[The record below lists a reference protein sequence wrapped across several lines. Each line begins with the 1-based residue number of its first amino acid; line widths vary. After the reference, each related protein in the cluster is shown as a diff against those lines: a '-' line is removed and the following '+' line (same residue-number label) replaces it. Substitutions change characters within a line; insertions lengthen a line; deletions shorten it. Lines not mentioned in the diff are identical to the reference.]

1 MSVRPAQRV
10 KNRFVGSPPF
20 ALRRDDRDAVAQ
32 SYPSLA
38 SRLHKPRAARPNKR
52 LFQLYA
58 QPPTCQGGRCA
69 PVVGAGPHFTPPPT
83 QCWQRPIE
91 QTFVRIIRPA
101 IPHVKGP
108 NRDTSNPT
116 EESIIKPFA
125 ILPKR
130 EGGKWQEKGFRRRP
144 GLTDDGMRRL
154 GQAERTTSRRAFP
167 VSFAVSGVRFAPV
180 SLDFLR
186 FSDPTV
192 GGSNPPWRARPGA
205 TVVDRI
211 PRSTAYP
218 IQAAMSVF
226 PGWSEVAPPP
236 MPDFARGCQVS
247 RGGSRDGHRAA

>member
-1 MSVRPAQRV
+1 VSVRPAQRV

-58 QPPTCQGGRCA
+58 RPPHMSRGSVRSGCRRGPAFHPSAHPVLAAPYRTNVCSNYTPGHPTCQGAESRHLKSYG
-69 PVVGAGPHFTPPPT
+69 GEHH
-83 QCWQRPIE
+83 Q
-91 QTFVRIIRPA
+91 A
-101 IPHVKGP
+101 IC
-108 NRDTSNPT
+108 DPT
-116 EESIIKPFA
+116 E
-125 ILPKR
+125 R

-205 TVVDRI
+205 TV
-211 PRSTAYP
+211 
-218 IQAAMSVF
+218 
-226 PGWSEVAPPP
+226 
-236 MPDFARGCQVS
+236 C
-247 RGGSRDGHRAA
+247 